1 MEIDIFYHENIA
13 TEKFSQQ
20 ISKLLI
26 SRHNS
31 EDFTLITQDD
41 MLKSLDK
48 ILRFVKYAAAGL
60 GVISLLVGTVGII
73 TILTITVT
81 ERSQEIGLLRALGF
95 SSTHIRYF
103 FLGEAVVIALTSGI
117 LGYIIS
123 MVLLF
128 VAQFFMPTMPIIFE
142 PYMLL
147 LTLIISLIIGALAG
161 WKPASKAAKLEPVL
175 ALRAE

>member
-13 TEKFSQQ
+13 TAKFSQQ
-20 ISKLLI
+20 VSKLLI
-26 SRHNS
+26 SRHHS
-31 EDFTLITQDD
+31 EDFTLVTQDD
-41 MLKSLDK
+41 MLKSLDA

-60 GVISLLVGTVGII
+60 GIISLLVGAVGII

-81 ERSQEIGLLRALGF
+81 ERNQEIGLLRALGF

-103 FLGEAVVIALTSGI
+103 FLGEAVIIALISGV

-123 MVLLF
+123 MTLLF
-128 VAQFFMPTMPIIFE
+128 IAKLFIPTMPIIFE
-142 PYMLL
+142 PLALMSS
-147 LTLIISLIIGALAG
+147 LIISTVIGALAG
-161 WKPASKAAKLEPVL
+161 WQPASKAARLEPVI